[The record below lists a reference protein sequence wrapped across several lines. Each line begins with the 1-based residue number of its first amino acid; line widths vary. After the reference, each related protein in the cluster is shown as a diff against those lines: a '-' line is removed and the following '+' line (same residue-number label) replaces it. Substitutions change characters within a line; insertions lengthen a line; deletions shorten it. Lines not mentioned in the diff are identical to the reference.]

1 MEKKLLEMIKDAVYR
16 KRINLESIKVYNQK
30 YEDGSNGDLIVI
42 NDLYEFH
49 LIGGFSNF
57 KSNYSRKGSLVKL
70 AKNTLK
76 EIAAGKGKSVW
87 LNGDVYYYTYTLI
100 EEVRA

>member
-1 MEKKLLEMIKDAVYR
+1 MEKKLLQLVKDAIYR
-16 KRINLESIKVYNQK
+16 KGINLESIKVYNKK
-30 YEDGSNGDLIVI
+30 YDDGSNGDLIVI
-42 NDLYEFH
+42 NNLYEFH

-76 EIAAGKGKSVW
+76 EIEAGKGKSTC
-87 LNGDVYYYTYTLI
+87 LGRETFYYTYTLI